1 MHEDQLPV
9 KPPKIP
15 CGTCPYRRDV
25 PAGIW
30 HGDEYAKLPAYDA
43 ETPFQPMALFMCHQ
57 RDGCLCGGWLLT
69 HDRDHLLALR
79 VHAHNV
85 DLSVWSYAPPIEV
98 FASGAEAAAHG
109 ISGIE
114 NPSPEAQRK
123 IDGLVRQRATSK

>member
-1 MHEDQLPV
+1 LKSSFDWRFSFSAMV
-9 KPPKIP
+9 FKIIGSLRNIRSGNFSP
-15 CGTCPYRRDV
+15 
-25 PAGIW
+25 
-30 HGDEYAKLPAYDA
+30 HGQHRVNLKNLR
-43 ETPFQPMALFMCHQ
+43 QG
-57 RDGCLCGGWLLT
+57 RCLCGGWLLT

-79 VHAHNV
+79 VHAHNL
-85 DLSVWSYAPPIEV
+85 DMSVWSYAPTIEV